1 MSKKNEINRRKFLQ
15 ISGFVTGAAA
25 LAPAATSLAAQ
36 SAASHA
42 GHNANDAP
50 LNRARMFFTNALEF
64 STLSEAAERIFPKDD
79 NGPGAKELAVPYFI
93 DNQLAGAWGYNARE
107 YTAGPHF
114 PGAPTQGY
122 QTPLLRRDIFKQG
135 LKALNEAAQKR
146 YKKDFPKLKGPEQ
159 DEILKL
165 CEAGQIPT
173 AGFSSAYF
181 FSLLK
186 DAVVAGVYAD
196 PMYNGNKNMDGW
208 RLKDYPGAQMSY
220 THMIDSDKFEK
231 IEPISM
237 SSMQ

>member
-1 MSKKNEINRRKFLQ
+1 MSKKNSLDRRKFLQ
-15 ISGFVTGAAA
+15 ISGLVTGAAA
-25 LAPAATSLAAQ
+25 FAPAAASLAAQ
-36 SAASHA
+36 SAAPHG
-42 GHNANDAP
+42 GHDASDAP
-50 LNRARMFFTNALEF
+50 LNRARMFFTNELEF
-64 STLSEAAERIFPKDD
+64 STLSDAAERIFPKDD

-107 YTAGPHF
+107 YTAGPYF

-122 QTPLLRRDIFKQG
+122 QTPLLRRDLFKQG

-146 YKKDFPKLKGPEQ
+146 YKKNFPKLNGPEQ
-159 DEILKL
+159 DQILRQ

-173 AGFSSAYF
+173 EGFTSAYF

-186 DAVVAGVYAD
+186 DAVLAGVYSD
-196 PMYNGNKNMDGW
+196 PMYNGNNNMDGW

-220 THMIDSDKFEK
+220 AYMIDSGEFEK
-231 IEPISM
+231 IEPVSL